1 MVDNARLSMWI
12 CGQRLAGL
20 ESNLPTPDC
29 LSPSP
34 TNRKTSEISN
44 LPQFA
49 SIINFTSSLIPNPK
63 LNKENPKINCCPC
76 ARKVAKHKLKRN
88 PNLRFHK
95 LDISA
100 VLQPVWKMHVAITSH
115 WIEKAPNVQNWKWSR
130 SDLWIENILNFPSL
144 GDSTQIWPRTVRPR
158 GPGTGP
164 TVRRYFLGSIFQCVP
179 LQGIHAYSAI
189 LASAT
194 GE

>member
-1 MVDNARLSMWI
+1 MVGNARLSMWI

-49 SIINFTSSLIPNPK
+49 SIIYFTSTLIPNPK
-63 LNKENPKINCCPC
+63 LSKENPKINCCPC

-130 SDLWIENILNFPSL
+130 SETSQLKTFWTFHHLAIQHRL
-144 GDSTQIWPRTVRPR
+144 
-158 GPGTGP
+158 GPGQSGPGARVQGP
-164 TVRRYFLGSIFQCVP
+164 TVRRYFLGSFFQCVA
-179 LQGIHAYSAI
+179 LLIRRFLHQRQVNK
-189 LASAT
+189 
-194 GE
+194 